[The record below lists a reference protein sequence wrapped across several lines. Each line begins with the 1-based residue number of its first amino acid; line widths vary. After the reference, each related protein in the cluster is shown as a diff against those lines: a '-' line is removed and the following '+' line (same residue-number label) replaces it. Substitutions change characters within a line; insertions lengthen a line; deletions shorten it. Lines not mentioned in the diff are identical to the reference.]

1 MKQGDIYL
9 ANLDPST
16 GSEQNGTRP
25 IVIISGNTM
34 INNLDIVIACPLS
47 SVIKNLLGCIVLKP
61 NSKNN
66 LSKES
71 EVITFQ
77 IRTASKKRLIKRIGE
92 ISENELLSIKLGLND
107 ILKY

>member
-34 INNLDIVIACPLS
+34 INNLDVVIACPLS
-47 SVIKNLLGCIVLKP
+47 SIIKNLLGCIILKP
-61 NSKNN
+61 NATNN

-77 IRTASKKRLIKRIGE
+77 IRTVSKKRLLKRIGE
-92 ISENELLSIKLGLND
+92 ISEKELLSIKLGLND

>member
-9 ANLDPST
+9 ANLDPTT
-16 GSEQNGTRP
+16 GSEQNGIRP

-34 INNLDIVIACPLS
+34 IDNLNIVIACPLS
-47 SVIKNLLGCIVLKP
+47 SVIKNLLGCVILKP
-61 NSKNN
+61 NPKNN

-77 IRTASKKRLIKRIGE
+77 IRVVSKKRLIKRIGE
-92 ISENELLSIKLGLND
+92 ISEKELLSIKLGLND

>member
-16 GSEQNGTRP
+16 GSEQNGIRP

-34 INNLDIVIACPLS
+34 IDNLNIVIACPLS
-47 SVIKNLLGCIVLKP
+47 SVIKNLLGCVILKP
-61 NSKNN
+61 NPKNN

-77 IRTASKKRLIKRIGE
+77 IRAVSKKRLIKRIGE
-92 ISENELLSIKLGLND
+92 ISEKELLSIKLGLND